1 MKYQELPPPSY
12 LKNHV
17 RYFWTLESDDVAHVP
32 KILGPM
38 ADGCPG
44 LIIQQSDN
52 GTFYQENKE
61 LPDLLLYGQTTKYTE
76 LHVTGTICSIG
87 VCCYPHAL
95 KSVFGLNADELTNS
109 CLDLDILAATRDFY
123 LAERLG
129 NTPSL
134 TEKIAIISA
143 FLFTQ
148 INENSTSS
156 DEVTHFAL
164 SQIIA
169 SGGSIALKDL
179 QQQLQLT
186 ERSFERRFKQGVGI
200 SPKLFS
206 RICRFQ
212 NSLKQLKSNNYS
224 KLSDIA
230 FEHDY
235 ADQSHYIRAFKEF
248 AGFSP
253 YQYQKKSN
261 EADAGSNF
269 LLMTR

>member
-1 MKYQELPPPSY
+1 
-12 LKNHV
+12 
-17 RYFWTLESDDVAHVP
+17 
-32 KILGPM
+32 M

-44 LIIQQSDN
+44 LIFQQSDS

-109 CLDLDILAATRDFY
+109 CLDLDILSASRDFY

-134 TEKIAIISA
+134 TEKIAVIAA
-143 FLFTQ
+143 FLFKQ
-148 INENSTSS
+148 INENSTPA

-169 SGGSIALKDL
+169 SGGSIPLKDL

-253 YQYQKKSN
+253 YQYQKKST
-261 EADAGSNF
+261 EAEAGSNF

>member
-1 MKYQELPPPSY
+1 
-12 LKNHV
+12 
-17 RYFWTLESDDVAHVP
+17 
-32 KILGPM
+32 M

-44 LIIQQSDN
+44 LIFQQSAS

-109 CLDLDILAATRDFY
+109 CLDLDILSASRDFY

-134 TEKIAIISA
+134 TEKIAVIAA
-143 FLFTQ
+143 FLFKQ
-148 INENSTSS
+148 INENSTPA

-169 SGGSIALKDL
+169 SGGSIPLKDL

-253 YQYQKKSN
+253 YQYQKKST
-261 EADAGSNF
+261 EAEAGSNF

>member
-1 MKYQELPPPSY
+1 MRYQELPPPSY

-17 RYFWTLESDDVAHVP
+17 RYFWTLESNGVVHEP
-32 KILGPM
+32 KIFGPT

-44 LIIQQSDN
+44 LIFQQSAD
-52 GTFYQENKE
+52 GIFYQENKE

-76 LHVTGTICSIG
+76 LHITGSICSIG
-87 VCCYPHAL
+87 VICYPHAL

-109 CLDLDILAATRDFY
+109 CMDLDILAVTKDFY
-123 LAERLG
+123 LTERLG
-129 NTPSL
+129 NAPSL
-134 TEKIAIISA
+134 TEKIDIIST
-143 FLFTQ
+143 FLFKQ
-148 INENSTSS
+148 INKNSTSA
-156 DEVTHFAL
+156 DEITHFAL
-164 SQIIA
+164 SQIIE
-169 SGGSIALKDL
+169 SGGSIALKEL
-179 QQQLQLT
+179 QQRLQLT

-253 YQYQKKSN
+253 YQYQKKSTKT
-261 EADAGSNF
+261 EAGSNF
-269 LLMTR
+269 LLMPK

>member
-1 MKYQELPPPSY
+1 
-12 LKNHV
+12 
-17 RYFWTLESDDVAHVP
+17 
-32 KILGPM
+32 M

-44 LIIQQSDN
+44 LIFQQSAS

-109 CLDLDILAATRDFY
+109 CLDLDILSATRDFY

-134 TEKIAIISA
+134 TEKIAVIAA
-143 FLFTQ
+143 FLFKQ
-148 INENSTSS
+148 INENSTPA

-169 SGGSIALKDL
+169 SGGSIPLKDL

-253 YQYQKKSN
+253 YQYQKKST
-261 EADAGSNF
+261 EAEAGSNF

>member
-1 MKYQELPPPSY
+1 MKYQEIPPPAY
-12 LKNHV
+12 LQHYV
-17 RYFWTLESDDVAHVP
+17 RYFWTLESSGKEHLP
-32 KILGPM
+32 HIFGPV

-44 LIIQQSDN
+44 LIFQQSPN
-52 GTFYQENKE
+52 GTFFLDDKQ
-61 LPDLLLYGQTTKYTE
+61 LPDLLLYGQTTRYTE
-76 LHVTGTICSIG
+76 LHITGVFCSIG
-87 VCCYPHAL
+87 VCCYPNAL
-95 KSVFGLNADELTNS
+95 KSIFGLNADELTNT
-109 CLDLDILAATRDFY
+109 CQDLDLMAASKDFHLAEKLWATPSMTAKVDIIASFLFNQINKNSAAT
-123 LAERLG
+123 
-129 NTPSL
+129 
-134 TEKIAIISA
+134 
-143 FLFTQ
+143 
-148 INENSTSS
+148 
-156 DEVTHFAL
+156 DEVTRFAL

-169 SGGSIALKDL
+169 SKGSIPLKDL

-212 NSLKQLKSNNYS
+212 NSLEQLRNNNFS

-230 FEHDY
+230 FENDY

-261 EADAGSNF
+261 EVVANF
-269 LLMTR
+269 LLMEK

>member
-1 MKYQELPPPSY
+1 MKYQEIPPPPY

-17 RYFWTLESDDVAHVP
+17 RFLWTLEWSGVEHLTQ
-32 KILGPM
+32 IFGPV

-44 LIIQQSDN
+44 LIFQQSPN
-52 GTFYQENKE
+52 STFFLEDKQ

-76 LHVTGTICSIG
+76 LHLTGAFCSIG

-95 KSVFGLNADELTNS
+95 KSVFRLNADELTNT
-109 CLDLDILAATRDFY
+109 CLDLDLLSVSKDFY
-123 LAERLG
+123 LAEKLA

-134 TEKIAIISA
+134 TGKIDVIAA
-143 FLFTQ
+143 FLFNQ
-148 INENSTSS
+148 ISKNEGGT
-156 DEVTHFAL
+156 DEVTQFAL
-164 SQIIA
+164 SQIIQ
-169 SGGSIALKDL
+169 SNGSISLKDL
-179 QQQLQLT
+179 QEQLQLT

-212 NSLKQLKSNNYS
+212 NSLAQLRSNNYS

-230 FEHDY
+230 FENDY

-253 YQYQKKSN
+253 YQYQKKSS
-261 EADAGSNF
+261 EVVANF
-269 LLMTR
+269 LLMAK